1 MSIEGLGKKFQEA
14 RKARSLS
21 LDEAA
26 RLTKIRQARLAE
38 IEADDFSNFPS
49 LAYAK
54 GFLQIYG
61 KFLDVDVSPYLD
73 TFETSGQITV
83 DGYSYLQ
90 ESPRAPKSVRVPV
103 VRREG
108 PRTSIMPLVI
118 GLAVL
123 FVGFWLVRLLL
134 NVQRIAPRTTQTQT
148 EITATPTPG
157 ATVAT
162 IAAPRAQP
170 VETPPQVAATSAPTR
185 PAVVAPTAAPTA
197 IAAATPSAPSPTP
210 SEPEVRRAQ
219 PVRPEELAAALANT
233 NVGATSN
240 SQNRVDIKPLRKT
253 YVQVTIEDD
262 PTQPAFERWLS
273 PSDGVVEFRGRRISV
288 RVLDREAVQIRK
300 NGKIVANGDADLKIE

>member
-14 RKARSLS
+14 RKARGLS

-26 RLTKIRQARLAE
+26 RLTKIRQSRLAE

-73 TFETSGQITV
+73 TFETSEHITI

-90 ESPRAPKSVRVPV
+90 DSPPPPKSVRVPV
-103 VRREG
+103 ARREG
-108 PRTSIMPLVI
+108 PRTSIMPLLI
-118 GLAVL
+118 GLVVL

-134 NVQRIAPRTTQTQT
+134 NVQRIAPRPAQTQT
-148 EITATPTPG
+148 ETAATATPG

-162 IAAPRAQP
+162 ITAPRAQL
-170 VETPPQVAATSAPTR
+170 VDTPPQVAATSAPTR
-185 PAVVAPTAAPTA
+185 SAVVAPTAAPTA
-197 IAAATPSAPSPTP
+197 IAAATPNAPSATP

-219 PVRPEELAAALANT
+219 PVRPEELAAALAN
-233 NVGATSN
+233 SN
-240 SQNRVDIKPLRKT
+240 ANEPFDGQNRVDIKPLRKT
-253 YVQVTIEDD
+253 YVQVTIDDD
-262 PTQPAFERWLS
+262 PTQPAFERWVS
-273 PSDGVVEFRGRRISV
+273 PSDGIVEFRGRRISV

-300 NGKIVANGDADLKIE
+300 NGKIVSNGDADLRIE